1 MAAEVKK
8 SLLFIISNLL
18 RRYINNKIIKNLK
31 NNIDFINLD
40 KSNLSLSPKYKDSI
54 KFKLVEN
61 KTNKKK
67 REIIFKGK
75 LSLLVKIFD
84 LKWKIPR
91 QQNNKKFKFMIKF
104 PRIKLNGKKEKTILV
119 SEVELRAKFSLV
131 KVILPIIFYY

>member
-1 MAAEVKK
+1 M
-8 SLLFIISNLL
+8 
-18 RRYINNKIIKNLK
+18 KI
-31 NNIDFINLD
+31 
-40 KSNLSLSPKYKDSI
+40 
-54 KFKLVEN
+54 KLI
-61 KTNKKK
+61 KKK

-119 SEVELRAKFSLV
+119 SEVELRAKFSLA
-131 KVILPIIFYY
+131 KVILTFYILLLTYALTQNIKKKYIK